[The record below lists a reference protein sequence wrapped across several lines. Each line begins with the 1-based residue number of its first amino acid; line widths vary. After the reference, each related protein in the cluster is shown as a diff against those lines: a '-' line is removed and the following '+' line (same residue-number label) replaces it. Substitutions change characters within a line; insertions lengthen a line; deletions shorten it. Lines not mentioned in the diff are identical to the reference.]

1 MARQRKPKHVSGFVT
16 ILGRPNAGKSTLLN
30 RLAGSKLA
38 IVADKPQTT
47 RDAIQAVL
55 TLPHAQVIFLDT
67 PGVHEPRNLLNEKMM
82 EKVRTSTREQD
93 LLIWLA
99 DASLPFSQTAGDQL
113 SLLSGE
119 SVPAICVLNK
129 IDLLRNKADLIPLLD
144 AYGKAHPF
152 EAFLPVSAATGEG
165 FDELLAEILKRLP
178 AGPQYYPADY
188 LTDQPMRFLAAELIR
203 EQVLLATGQEVPHSV
218 AVLIEKW
225 DESPG
230 RAHIAA
236 VIHVERNGQKPIVI
250 GKGGEMLKRIGTAA
264 RLQIQERLGKKVFL
278 ELFVKV
284 KREWRSNAE
293 FLHELESQ
301 KMSSGIES

>member
-55 TLPHAQVIFLDT
+55 TLPQAQIIFVDT

-82 EKVRTSTREQD
+82 DTVRASTREQD

-99 DASLPFSQTAGDQL
+99 DASIPFNASGGEHLKLLEGQTI
-113 SLLSGE
+113 
-119 SVPAICVLNK
+119 PALVVLNK

-152 EAFLPVSAATGEG
+152 EAFVPVSAATGEG
-165 FDELLAEILKRLP
+165 FEDLLAEILKRMP
-178 AGPQYYPADY
+178 KGPQYYPADY
-188 LTDQPMRFLAAELIR
+188 LTDQPMRFLAAELVR

-225 DESPG
+225 DESAG

-236 VIHVERNGQKPIVI
+236 AIHVEREGQKPIVI
-250 GKGGEMLKRIGTAA
+250 GKGGAMLKTIGTAA
-264 RLQIQERLGKKVFL
+264 RQQIEERLGKKVFL

-284 KREWRSNAE
+284 KREWRSSAD
-293 FLHELESQ
+293 FLHQLESQ
-301 KMSSGIES
+301 KISSGIE

>member
-30 RLAGSKLA
+30 HLAGTKLA

-55 TLPHAQVIFLDT
+55 TLPQAQIIFVDT
-67 PGVHEPRNLLNEKMM
+67 PGVHEPRNLLNQKMM
-82 EKVRTSTREQD
+82 DTVRASTREQD

-99 DASLPFSQTAGDQL
+99 DASLPFAESGGDHL
-113 SLLSGE
+113 KLLEGE
-119 SVPAICVLNK
+119 TIPAIVVLNK
-129 IDLLRNKADLIPLLD
+129 IDLLRDKAALIPLLD

-165 FDELLAEILKRLP
+165 CPELLAEIVKRMP
-178 AGPQYYPADY
+178 KGPQYYPPDY

-203 EQVLLATGQEVPHSV
+203 EQVLLSTGQEVPHSV

-236 VIHVERNGQKPIVI
+236 AIHVEREGQKPIVI
-250 GKGGEMLKRIGTAA
+250 GKGGAMLKQIGTAA
-264 RLQIQERLGKKVFL
+264 RGQIEERLGKKVFL

-284 KREWRSNAE
+284 KKQWRSSAD
-293 FLHELESQ
+293 FLNELDSQ
-301 KMSSGIES
+301 KISSGIES

>member
-1 MARQRKPKHVSGFVT
+1 MARQRRPKHISGFVT

-47 RDAIQAVL
+47 RDAIQAVV
-55 TLPHAQVIFLDT
+55 TLPHAQIVFIDT
-67 PGVHEPRNLLNEKMM
+67 PGVHQPRNLLNEKMM
-82 EKVRTSTREQD
+82 DTVRAAAREQD

-99 DASLPFSQTAGDQL
+99 DSTLPFAESGDEHL
-113 SLLSGE
+113 SLLAGE
-119 SVPAICVLNK
+119 TIPAILVLNK

-152 EAFLPVSAATGEG
+152 EAFVPLSAATGEG
-165 FDELLAEILKRLP
+165 VDELLAEILKRLP
-178 AGPQYYPADY
+178 KGPQYYPPDY

-225 DESPG
+225 DESAG

-236 VIHVERNGQKPIVI
+236 AIHVEREGQKPIVI
-250 GKGGEMLKRIGTAA
+250 GKGGEMLKRIGRAA
-264 RLQIQERLGKKVFL
+264 RLQIEERLGKKVFL

-284 KREWRSNAE
+284 KREWRSSAD
-293 FLHELESQ
+293 FLQELESQ
-301 KMSSGIES
+301 KISSGIES

>member
-1 MARQRKPKHVSGFVT
+1 MTRQRKPKHVSGFVT

-30 RLAGSKLA
+30 RLAGTKLA

-55 TLPHAQVIFLDT
+55 TLPNAQVVFLDT
-67 PGVHEPRNLLNEKMM
+67 PGVHEPRNLLNQQMM
-82 EKVRTSTREQD
+82 DKVRASTREQD

-99 DASLPFSQTAGDQL
+99 DASLPFAE
-113 SLLSGE
+113 SGGE
-119 SVPAICVLNK
+119 HLKILQGETIPAIVVLNK
-129 IDLLRNKADLIPLLD
+129 IDLLRKKADLIPLLD

-152 EAFLPVSAATGEG
+152 EAFVPVSAASGEG
-165 FDELLAEILKRLP
+165 VDLLLDEILKRMP
-178 AGPQYYPADY
+178 KGPQYYPADY

-225 DESPG
+225 DESAG

-236 VIHVERNGQKPIVI
+236 AIHVEREGQKPIVI
-250 GKGGEMLKRIGTAA
+250 GKGGAMLKSIGTAA
-264 RLQIQERLGKKVFL
+264 RKQIEERLRKKVFL
-278 ELFVKV
+278 ELFVRV
-284 KREWRSNAE
+284 KRDWRSSAD

-301 KMSSGIES
+301 KISSGIE

>member
-30 RLAGSKLA
+30 RLAGTKLA
-38 IVADKPQTT
+38 IVTDKPQTT

-55 TLPHAQVIFLDT
+55 TLPAAQVIFLDT

-82 EKVRTSTREQD
+82 EAVRASAREQD

-99 DASLPFSQTAGDQL
+99 DASLPFEE
-113 SLLSGE
+113 SGGAHLKLIE
-119 SVPAICVLNK
+119 GETTPAIVVLNK
-129 IDLLRNKADLIPLLD
+129 IDLAREKAALIPLLD
-144 AYGKAHPF
+144 AYAKAHPF
-152 EAFLPVSAATGEG
+152 EAFVPVSAATGEG
-165 FDELLAEILKRLP
+165 CDTLLDEIVKRLP
-178 AGPQYYPADY
+178 KGPQYYPPDY
-188 LTDQPMRFLAAELIR
+188 LTSQPLRFLAAELVR

-218 AVLIEKW
+218 AVMIEKW

-236 VIHVERNGQKPIVI
+236 AIHVERAGQKPIII
-250 GKGGEMLKRIGTAA
+250 GKGGAMLKQIGTAA
-264 RLQIQERLGKKVFL
+264 RLQIEERLRKKVFL

-284 KREWRSNAE
+284 NKEWRSSAT
-293 FLHELESQ
+293 FLHDLESQ
-301 KMSSGIES
+301 KISSGIE

>member
-113 SLLSGE
+113 SLLSVE
-119 SVPAICVLNK
+119 SVPRNCV
-129 IDLLRNKADLIPLLD
+129 
-144 AYGKAHPF
+144 
-152 EAFLPVSAATGEG
+152 
-165 FDELLAEILKRLP
+165 
-178 AGPQYYPADY
+178 
-188 LTDQPMRFLAAELIR
+188 
-203 EQVLLATGQEVPHSV
+203 
-218 AVLIEKW
+218 
-225 DESPG
+225 
-230 RAHIAA
+230 
-236 VIHVERNGQKPIVI
+236 
-250 GKGGEMLKRIGTAA
+250 
-264 RLQIQERLGKKVFL
+264 
-278 ELFVKV
+278 
-284 KREWRSNAE
+284 
-293 FLHELESQ
+293 
-301 KMSSGIES
+301 

>member
-1 MARQRKPKHVSGFVT
+1 VARQRRPKHVSGFVT

-55 TLPHAQVIFLDT
+55 TLPHAQIVFLDT
-67 PGVHEPRNLLNEKMM
+67 PGVHEPRNLLNQKMM
-82 EKVRTSTREQD
+82 ETVRASTREQD

-99 DASLPFSQTAGDQL
+99 DASLPFEESGGEHL
-113 SLLSGE
+113 KLLSEE
-119 SVPAICVLNK
+119 SIPAIVVLNK
-129 IDLLRNKADLIPLLD
+129 IDLLRKKADLIPLLD
-144 AYGKAHPF
+144 AYGKAYPF
-152 EAFLPVSAATGEG
+152 EAFVPVSAATGEG
-165 FDELLAEILKRLP
+165 VDQLLMEILKRMP
-178 AGPQYYPADY
+178 TGPQYYPPDY
-188 LTDQPMRFLAAELIR
+188 LTDQPMRFLAAELVR

-230 RAHIAA
+230 RAHIVAA
-236 VIHVERNGQKPIVI
+236 IHVEREGQKPIVI
-250 GKGGEMLKRIGTAA
+250 GKGGAMLKAIGTAA
-264 RLQIQERLGKKVFL
+264 RKQIEDRLRKKVFL

-284 KREWRSNAE
+284 KREWRSRAD
-293 FLHELESQ
+293 FLRELESQ
-301 KMSSGIES
+301 KISSGIES

>member
-30 RLAGSKLA
+30 ALTGTKLA

-55 TLPHAQVIFLDT
+55 TLPQAQVVFVDT

-82 EKVRTSTREQD
+82 EAVRISAREQD

-99 DASLPFSQTAGDQL
+99 DASLPFSQSGGD
-113 SLLSGE
+113 SLALLANQTI
-119 SVPAICVLNK
+119 PAICVLNK

-152 EAFLPVSAATGEG
+152 DAFVPVSAATGEG
-165 FDELLAEILKRLP
+165 LELLLDEILKRLP
-178 AGPQYYPADY
+178 NGPQYYPPDY

-203 EQVLLATGQEVPHSV
+203 EQVLLSTGQEVPHSV

-225 DESPG
+225 DESAG

-236 VIHVERNGQKPIVI
+236 AIHVEREGQKPILI
-250 GKGGEMLKRIGTAA
+250 GKGGERLKSIGTAA
-264 RLQIQERLGKKVFL
+264 RKQIEERLGKKVFL

-284 KREWRSNAE
+284 KREWRSSAD

-301 KMSSGIES
+301 KMNSGIE

>member
-1 MARQRKPKHVSGFVT
+1 MARQRRPKHVSGFVT

-30 RLAGSKLA
+30 RIAGSKLA

-55 TLPHAQVIFLDT
+55 TLPQAQIIFLDT

-82 EKVRTSTREQD
+82 DAVRASTREQD

-99 DASLPFSQTAGDQL
+99 DASLPFAESGGAHL
-113 SLLSGE
+113 SLLEG
-119 SVPAICVLNK
+119 VAIPAIVVLNK

-152 EAFLPVSAATGEG
+152 DAFVPVSAATGEG
-165 FDELLAEILKRLP
+165 LEELLAEILKRMP
-178 AGPQYYPADY
+178 KGPQYYPPDY

-225 DESPG
+225 DESAG

-236 VIHVERNGQKPIVI
+236 AIHVEREGQKPIVI

-264 RLQIQERLGKKVFL
+264 RLQIEERLGKKVFL

-284 KREWRSNAE
+284 KREWRSSAD
-293 FLHELESQ
+293 FLQELESQ
-301 KMSSGIES
+301 KMSSGIE